1 MKTINFIMSRA
12 VLLILLVPCNALSE
26 GSSNQLPLD
35 SLLGKYEGRMQV
47 HTEWQQEYDY
57 QTDIVSVDTS
67 AHTISL
73 VARCPK
79 CPTREWK
86 RNNCAITEAQTEI
99 KFTCKSQFGNEEYVA
114 NGERLKATG
123 VGSKYPYTI
132 NARKVIK

>member
-1 MKTINFIMSRA
+1 MKTINFIMSR
-12 VLLILLVPCNALSE
+12 VVFLILLVPCSARSE
-26 GSSNQLPLD
+26 GGNQLPLD
-35 SLLGKYEGRMQV
+35 SLLGRYEGRMQV
-47 HTEWQQEYDY
+47 HTAWQQEYEY
-57 QTDIVSVDTS
+57 QTEIVSVDTS

-99 KFTCKSQFGNEEYVA
+99 KLTCKSQFGNEEYVI
-114 NGERLKATG
+114 NGEHLKATG

-132 NARKVIK
+132 NASKVIK